1 MTEAEGW
8 CTDVHATPIT
18 IHVRWE
24 PPANQPT
31 SGRWLHDRYG
41 RYTLQNVIYIH
52 MCVRS
57 WLETY
62 QPTSSVIRQGGVRRP
77 MDDVRRS
84 LTLDDRPRGCIRMQL
99 GMFRA
104 SRTAFCGIRLGG
116 VAFVDR
122 NHEIP

>member
-1 MTEAEGW
+1 
-8 CTDVHATPIT
+8 
-18 IHVRWE
+18 
-24 PPANQPT
+24 
-31 SGRWLHDRYG
+31 
-41 RYTLQNVIYIH
+41 

-57 WLETY
+57 WLETHVETY